1 MIEYPSISHDIIKS
15 QRVYAFD
22 KLDGSQI
29 RAEWSRKKGG
39 FSKFGTRTRLLG
51 PDEPILGQAI
61 SLLREKYEA
70 DINKI
75 CKANKSGWQR
85 VTLFFEFFGPNSF
98 AGAHEE
104 DDDFNVVLFDAA
116 PSEVGFLGPR
126 EFLKLFADID
136 TAELLYRGTVSDEF
150 IQSVRTSELEG
161 MSFEGVI
168 CWGGSYPFKIKSQ
181 AWLDKLKDQCDS
193 EQEYKQLK

>member
-1 MIEYPSISHDIIKS
+1 MLEYPSISHDIIKS

-39 FSKFGTRTRLLG
+39 FSKFGTRSRLLG
-51 PDEPILGQAI
+51 SDEPVLGKAI
-61 SLLREKYEA
+61 PLLREKYEE
-70 DINKI
+70 DIDRI
-75 CKANKSGWQR
+75 CKSNKSGWQR
-85 VTLFFEFFGPNSF
+85 VTLFFEFFGHNSF
-98 AGAHEE
+98 AGVHEE

-116 PSEVGFLGPR
+116 PRELGFLGPR
-126 EFLKLFADID
+126 EFLKLFAEVD
-136 TAELLYRGTVSDEF
+136 TAELLYRGTVNEEF

-168 CWGGSYPFKIKSQ
+168 CRGTSFPFKIKSQ
-181 AWLDKLKDQCDS
+181 AWLDRLRDRCDS
-193 EQEYKQLK
+193 EQEFEQLK